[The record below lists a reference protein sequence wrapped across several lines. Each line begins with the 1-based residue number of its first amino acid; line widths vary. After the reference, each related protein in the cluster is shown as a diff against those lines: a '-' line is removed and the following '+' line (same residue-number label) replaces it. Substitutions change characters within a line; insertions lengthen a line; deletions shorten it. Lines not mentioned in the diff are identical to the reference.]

1 MRRIIQKYQE
11 GGVVQP
17 APGPAVATG
26 IPQGGHAAAAIQS
39 YLSGQ
44 AAGPLSYTAG
54 QSTVPDYRALANE
67 RRRLRGEIAATG
79 ASAEVQRQ
87 AIKDADSIALSS
99 TKSTSEHWGNAD
111 PGATVNIAANI
122 TEDNPT
128 GKTYVDP
135 AAAGEYEANF
145 IRNESVSDEDFWN
158 DFESG
163 SASGNLISGGGYDG
177 AGQYGVLGD
186 IGGGVRNLAN
196 ASIVNTGYK
205 ALTGNDLI
213 SKYVQPESITNY
225 SNNEAIAG
233 ISNTG
238 SPINATSNINTNH
251 DDNGPTHEE
260 IMADHQARRAAETKA
275 IQSDMS
281 DDDFWDAWEGNNNG
295 GPIGP
300 RVQTYNNGSI
310 GGVEVAK
317 SGLREDEIRQR
328 QLMQARMPQT
338 EASPL
343 SDIGSKLAMGA
354 VDKGI
359 ESAASSMAAKE
370 GFVGT
375 LGTALGGNAATGA
388 ATGAAGTGLMAALGP
403 IGIGIGLGKL
413 FGLFNDGGKVPCSCG
428 KTSCKCAKEMKSPLS
443 GE

>member
-1 MRRIIQKYQE
+1 MRRIIQKYNE
-11 GGVVQP
+11 GSPGAV
-17 APGPAVATG
+17 GPAVATG

-54 QSTVPDYRALANE
+54 QSTVPDYRALADE
-67 RRRLRGEIAATG
+67 RRRLRGELAATG

-87 AIKDADSIALSS
+87 AIKDADSIALSP
-99 TKSTSEHWGNAD
+99 TGSTSEHWGNAD

-163 SASGNLISGGGYDG
+163 SASGNLTSGGGYDG

-186 IGGGVRNLAN
+186 IGGGVRNIAN
-196 ASIVNTGYK
+196 ASLVNRGYK

-225 SNNEAIAG
+225 SSNEAIAN

-238 SPINATSNINTNH
+238 SPINATSNINTNN
-251 DDNGPTHEE
+251 DDSGDFHKQ
-260 IMADHQARRAAETKA
+260 MVADHQARVAAETKA

-281 DDDFWDAWEGNNNG
+281 DDDFWDAWEGNNMG

-300 RVQTYNNGSI
+300 RVQTYNDGSA
-310 GGVEVAK
+310 GGVAVAK

-328 QLMQARMPQT
+328 QLMQARMP
-338 EASPL
+338 EIKASPL
-343 SDIGSKLAMGA
+343 SGIGESLMTGAINNGVSTGLAT
-354 VDKGI
+354 
-359 ESAASSMAAKE
+359 MAGKE
-370 GFVGT
+370 GLTGT
-375 LGTALGGNAATGA
+375 LGTMMGSGGVGATA
-388 ATGAAGTGLMAALGP
+388 ATGAAGTGMMAALGP